1 MNLQHL
7 KYIIEVEHTGSIT
20 KAAENLF
27 MGQPNL
33 SKDIKEM
40 ENEIGFKIFKRSA
53 KGVVPTDKGLE
64 FLQYAKSILVQINK
78 IESLY
83 KDKQENCVNFSI
95 LIPRAT
101 YIAYALTEFIRDYS
115 TNENIN
121 INIKETN
128 SIEVVNSITVGE
140 YNLGIIRFETNY
152 DQFYMSLVN
161 EKNLRFEPLWEFEYK
176 LLLSAENDLNDK
188 EEVLEE
194 DLVDMLEIVHGDT
207 SVPYLSSAYYD
218 KNVRRSNKRVA
229 VYERGSQVD
238 ILSRVPNSY
247 MWVSDIPD
255 EFLKRNGFRI
265 ATCKDRHK
273 KNKDV
278 LIYRKDY
285 KLTEYDRALIQGL
298 RDEIAILSEK
308 DKH

>member
-7 KYIIEVEHTGSIT
+7 KYIVEVEHTGSIT

-83 KDKQENCVNFSI
+83 KDKQKNAVNFSI
-95 LIPRAT
+95 LTPRAT
-101 YIAYALTEFIRDYS
+101 YISYAVTEFLKNVA
-115 TNENIN
+115 NEPDLN

-128 SIEVVNSITVGE
+128 SIEVINSITVGE
-140 YNLGIIRFETNY
+140 YNLGIIRFENNY

-161 EKNLRFEPLWEFEYK
+161 EKNLKSEVLWEFDYK
-176 LLLSAENDLNDK
+176 IILSAENKFSEK
-188 EEVLEE
+188 ETISQTELDE
-194 DLVDMLEIVHGDT
+194 LIEIIHGDT
-207 SVPYLSSAYYD
+207 SVPYLSSAYYN
-218 KNVRRSNKRVA
+218 KSNKKSPRQIS
-229 VYERGSQVD
+229 VYERGSQFD
-238 ILSRVPNSY
+238 ILCNIPNAY
-247 MWVSDIPD
+247 MWVSPLP
-255 EFLKRNGFRI
+255 EEVLKTRGLKIVECSDSKRRI
-265 ATCKDRHK
+265 
-273 KNKDV
+273 KDV
-278 LIYRKDY
+278 LIYRHDY
-285 KLTEYDRALIQGL
+285 KLSQYDKEFIAGLTKLIDTLDQ
-298 RDEIAILSEK
+298 K
-308 DKH
+308 